1 MKWILILFLLLSGC
15 ATEWYPNGQKKREG
29 FLRWSSGKD
38 SVIKIPVSGVG
49 L

>member
-29 FLRWSSGKD
+29 FLRWSAGKD
-38 SVIKIPVSGVG
+38 ISVPISGVG